1 MNPST
6 EFQVIAKSDNV
17 VTLKKGYCNIN
28 GAIGYT
34 EDDIDITL
42 NAAGSQPRIDRI
54 VLRLDDNTPVRNINE
69 YVLYGVESANPI
81 PPQLT
86 RVTSVHELCVASI
99 YRPANSSY
107 IKQSDITDTRLDTAL
122 CGVVSCTIKEADTT
136 TLYAQI
142 QADLQYFKENE
153 QADFIL
159 WFDTIKGKLS
169 EDVAGNLQ
177 LQIDDLDKNKLPITY
192 NPTWENITNKPS
204 SFTPSAHTHDDRYY
218 TETEVD
224 NKLSTYILKGDFVT
238 LSSTIITPQQNGES
252 LTGETFVNYPSGFNK
267 NNCTVIGLIG
277 QRTNGVSELNWS
289 SPISKSSLGYLLG
302 NSDLTATLRDSNI
315 RLFVN
320 KSAAAEPS
328 TTISVKVTLM
338 RI

>member
-107 IKQSDITDTRLDTAL
+107 IKQSDITDTRLDSAL

-218 TETEVD
+218 TEIEVD
-224 NKLSTYILKGDFVT
+224 NKLSTYRLKGDFAIAEGTILIQKGQTMGSGSMEYPYGFTDSNCVVVS
-238 LSSTIITPQQNGES
+238 LMQSST
-252 LTGETFVNYPSGFNK
+252 
-267 NNCTVIGLIG
+267 
-277 QRTNGVSELNWS
+277 GVSDWKTVGINNADMFCIILRKNGILTSFYTS
-289 SPISKSSLGYLLG
+289 STFTQ
-302 NSDLTATLRDSNI
+302 DVTQHLRA
-315 RLFVN
+315 V
-320 KSAAAEPS
+320 
-328 TTISVKVTLM
+328 LM